1 MSEHLLPTPSVDIC
15 WVERTR
21 DRRTGIGRDNFQQI
35 MRARGGCER
44 RLERSLSQPHSPQCK
59 RLRLEPNP
67 LLAPAPTDQVHER
80 PRQDLDLTE
89 DITPVGVTPRTGPRS
104 LSPGTSPS
112 LFSTSSSA
120 MSGWFKNGR
129 RCDSKFNQW
138 MILLA
143 VDCSTQSPRAGQVWL
158 KPSLLIHQLPTEVS
172 VEELVAMQ
180 KPFQV
185 MSALFARITAEL
197 NEGKLKVGASSN
209 ISLPGSWTPIDLDQ
223 VELLE
228 EANRMMKSPTKLKL
242 GPFLAKM
249 AATVPMGGPKMEPSV
264 KIPLDGT
271 GKGKK

>member
-1 MSEHLLPTPSVDIC
+1 MEEVDS
-15 WVERTR
+15 
-21 DRRTGIGRDNFQQI
+21 F
-35 MRARGGCER
+35 A
-44 RLERSLSQPHSPQCK
+44 
-59 RLRLEPNP
+59 
-67 LLAPAPTDQVHER
+67 
-80 PRQDLDLTE
+80 DLDLTE
-89 DITPVGVTPRTGPRS
+89 DVTPVGVTPHTGPRS

-120 MSGWFKNGR
+120 MSGSRTGGVALKDGTMYL
-129 RCDSKFNQW
+129 QGP
-138 MILLA
+138 
-143 VDCSTQSPRAGQVWL
+143 TAGQAWL

-180 KPFQV
+180 KPFQA

-209 ISLPGSWTPIDLDQ
+209 ISSPGSWTPIDLDQ

-228 EANRMMKSPTKLKL
+228 EANQMMKSPTKLKM
-242 GPFLAKM
+242 GPFLAEM

-271 GKGKK
+271 GKGKNKESVAQNK